1 MTNHRLGTETLD
13 TAIGVK
19 QMTAEPMR
27 TNGAALD
34 EQTKTIEAGVAL
46 HVRVRAEL
54 EDARR
59 EIGELRMILSQYTV
73 ELEALRSFNNLLESR
88 VAGCVA
94 DRDLAVARRE
104 KLAALLAVIH
114 TAMHEAAIEDFTR
127 PDEREGL
134 AP

>member
-1 MTNHRLGTETLD
+1 MT
-13 TAIGVK
+13 I
-19 QMTAEPMR
+19 

-59 EIGELRMILSQYTV
+59 EIGELRMVVSQNAV
-73 ELEALRSFNNLLESR
+73 ENEALRSLVNMLESR

-94 DRDLAVARRE
+94 DRDLAVERRAKNE
-104 KLAALLAVIH
+104 AVLEAVMAILREHEVAAVPLV
-114 TAMHEAAIEDFTR
+114 
-127 PDEREGL
+127 REP